1 MPRERVTAYMVQNQ
15 RPRIRPPRRF
25 WDRVL
30 ETIAIIATILGILLV
45 FQAWPGLPDTIPI
58 HFDAAGTADGFGP
71 AGWIWLFPAIG
82 IVMIP
87 LMLFLRLFPWLTN
100 LPIKITEE
108 NAEYQYTLVVRLMSL
123 LSCVS
128 SLLLLTLIYDTIS
141 IAGGG
146 TSLLGSWFVPLFA
159 GGIIG
164 SLLWYFFKVFKGRL
178 IP

>member
-1 MPRERVTAYMVQNQ
+1 MKSER
-15 RPRIRPPRRF
+15 PKIRPPRRF

-30 ETIAIIATILGILLV
+30 EAIAIVSVLCGIYLV
-45 FQAWPGLPDTIPI
+45 FQAWPTLPQTIPT
-58 HFDAAGTADGFGP
+58 HFDAAGNADGFGP
-71 AGWIWLFPAIG
+71 KGTIWLFPAIG

-123 LSCVS
+123 MACVV
-128 SLLLLTLIYDTIS
+128 SLLFLALIYDTIT

-146 TSLLGSWFVPLFA
+146 TSLLGGWFMPLFA

-164 SLLWYFFKVFKGRL
+164 SLLWYFILVFKGR
-178 IP
+178 

>member
-1 MPRERVTAYMVQNQ
+1 MKSER
-15 RPRIRPPRRF
+15 PKIRPPRRF

-30 ETIAIIATILGILLV
+30 EAIAIVSVLCGIYLV
-45 FQAWPGLPDTIPI
+45 FQASPTLPQTIPT
-58 HFDAAGTADGFGP
+58 HFDAAGNADGFGP
-71 AGWIWLFPAIG
+71 KGTIWLFPAIG

-123 LSCVS
+123 MACVV
-128 SLLLLTLIYDTIS
+128 SLLFLALIYDTIT

-146 TSLLGSWFVPLFA
+146 TSLLGGWFMPLFA

-164 SLLWYFFKVFKGRL
+164 SLLWYFILVFKGR
-178 IP
+178 

>member
-1 MPRERVTAYMVQNQ
+1 MKNK
-15 RPRIRPPRRF
+15 RPKIRPPRRF

-30 ETIAIIATILGILLV
+30 EAIAIVSVLCGIYLV
-45 FQAWPGLPDTIPI
+45 FQAWPTLPQTIPT
-58 HFDAAGTADGFGP
+58 HFDAAGNADGFGP
-71 AGWIWLFPAIG
+71 KGTIWLFPAIG

-87 LMLFLRLFPWLTN
+87 LMLILRLFPWLTN

-123 LSCVS
+123 MACVV
-128 SLLLLTLIYDTIS
+128 SLLFLALIFDTIS

-146 TSLLGSWFVPLFA
+146 TSLLGGWFMPLFA

-164 SLLWYFFKVFKGRL
+164 SLLWYFILVFKGR
-178 IP
+178 